1 MDKTA
6 IKNYAIF
13 ARRKLIQATKDKCA
27 TLGITE
33 KGIDSPALKGNG
45 FAIYKSSTGA
55 EVTLNSDEISAR
67 SALVGR
73 IERDGFDPTIEE
85 IAYTWFNRIIA
96 IRFMEVNNYL
106 PSRTRVLSSE
116 TAGRAESDLMVSPF
130 DVSLNYT
137 EEEKQLILKYKS
149 EHNIDELFHV
159 LFIRQC
165 KDLSEIL
172 PGLFEEVDNFKDLLF
187 NIKFNDKDDVVYR
200 LTHDIPESNF
210 DVSSEGQVE
219 IIGWLYQFYNTEFKD
234 KVMGRKSGTRIKKDE
249 VPAVTQLFTPDWI
262 VRYMVENSLGR
273 LWLDGHE
280 DNGFK
285 SNWKY
290 YLDEAEQEPA
300 VLEQLKKIREEH
312 RHLNLEDIKFIDP
325 CMGSGH
331 ILVYAFDVFMQLYE
345 SEGYDSREAAKLIL
359 ENNLYGLDIDER
371 AYQLAYFAL
380 MMKGREYSRRIFN
393 QHIELNLMAIK
404 ESNGFNIELLDKFG
418 DLKSL
423 ALRLV
428 HSFEDAKEYGSIL
441 NVNFTESEI
450 QKLNTKVEQIQDN
463 LMYGDLMEQVYSGD
477 LLDAIIP
484 LIKQATIMSQ
494 KYDTVVTNPPY
505 MPISNGSVKLQNF
518 AKKYY
523 PDSKTDLFAIFMEK
537 ANDLLKKDAYYGMIN
552 MHSWMFLSSYEKLRS
567 KLLKNN
573 VIINMAH
580 LGARAF
586 DEIGGEVVQTT
597 AFINQKNKINNYFG
611 TYVRLTDIIG
621 ESEKENLFIS
631 GKNRF
636 KQISTNNFAKIP
648 GSPIAYWISDKLL
661 LTFIKNASIR
671 NYVDAVK
678 GLDTCDNNRFT
689 RVWFEPEISSIGFNI
704 DNTNNTYS
712 HKWYPYCKGGE
723 FKKWYGNNS
732 YVVDWENDGLV
743 LRNLR
748 GDNGKIKSRPQN
760 IRYYFNEGLTW
771 STISSYKI
779 SLRYMNNSIFGGGG
793 SGMFSNNNLKYI
805 LAFMNSNVALHY
817 LNVINPTLNIL
828 VGDIMSI
835 PLIMSA
841 GIENQVTRIATHNI
855 STTKDDWDSF
865 ETSWDFTKH
874 PLVKYSDSLWDATGI
889 GATMHKYYG
898 KHISVKSPLELCYLL
913 WQGECN
919 ERFNQLKENEEELNR
934 IFIDIYGLQ
943 DELDPFVEDKDV
955 TVRKANLTRDI
966 KSFISY
972 AVGCMF
978 GRYSL
983 NVDGLA
989 YAGGEWDDRKYS
1001 TFIPDA
1007 DNIIPIRDE
1016 EYFEKDDIVSRFEEF
1031 VKVVY
1036 GEDSLEANLTY
1047 IADALPNSGNSARE
1061 VIRNYFVNDFFKDH
1075 CQTYQVTGSGKRPI
1089 YWLFSS
1095 GKQNGFKALIY
1106 MHRYDEDIVGR
1117 VRTDYLHKVQSI
1129 YEARIKADDYTID
1142 TSSVKSDVAKA
1153 RKHKE
1158 KVEKQLAETRLYDQ
1172 ALAHVANQRVSIDL
1186 DDGVKVNYA
1195 KFQEVEVINDVG
1207 KKVKIDL
1214 LEKIK

>member
-55 EVTLNSDEISAR
+55 EVTLNSNEISAR

-73 IERDGFDPTIEE
+73 IERDGFDQTIEE
-85 IAYTWFNRIIA
+85 IAYTWFNRLIA

-137 EEEKQLILKYKS
+137 EEEKQQILKYKS

-172 PGLFEEVDNFKDLLF
+172 PGLFEEVDNYKDLLF
-187 NIKFNDKDDVVYR
+187 NIKFNDKDDVVYK

-234 KVMGRKSGTRIKKDE
+234 KVMGRKSGTKIKKDE

-312 RHLNLEDIKFIDP
+312 SHLNLEDIKFIDP

-404 ESNGFNIELLDKFG
+404 ESNGFNTELLDKFG
-418 DLKSL
+418 DLKTL

-441 NVNFTESEI
+441 NVNFTPNEI
-450 QKLNTKVEQIQDN
+450 QKLNAKVEEIQDN
-463 LMYGDLMEQVYSGD
+463 LMYGDLMDQVYSGE

-505 MPISNGSVKLQNF
+505 MGGSGMNNKLSDF

-523 PDSKTDLFAIFMEK
+523 PDSKSDLFAMFIEK
-537 ANDLLKKDAYYGMIN
+537 GNRMTKSNGFNSMVT
-552 MHSWMFLSSYEKLRS
+552 MQSWMFLSSFEKMR
-567 KLLKNN
+567 
-573 VIINMAH
+573 INTISSFDITNLMH
-580 LGARAF
+580 MENMVMGIAF
-586 DEIGGEVVQTT
+586 GT
-597 AFINQKNKINNYFG
+597 AVTVFRNSKINNFKGAYNQ
-611 TYVRLTDIIG
+611 VKLKDIIN
-621 ESEKENLFIS
+621 EKPLEFPIVN
-631 GKNRF
+631 NRF
-636 KQISTNNFAKIP
+636 AHISTDNFKNIP
-648 GSPIAYWISDKLL
+648 GSPVAYWISQQVCNVFKKATVLL
-661 LTFIKNASIR
+661 NIANARSGISTGKNDLYYR
-671 NYVDAVK
+671 
-678 GLDTCDNNRFT
+678 C
-689 RVWFEPEISSIGFNI
+689 WFEIENKKMSFSSEFGPYNS
-704 DNTNNTYS
+704 DY
-712 HKWYPYCKGGE
+712 KWFPMVRGGNYR
-723 FKKWYGNNS
+723 KWYGNLETVLNL
-732 YVVDWENDGLV
+732 ENGCYDIKHSNRNYR
-743 LRNLR
+743 LRT
-748 GDNGKIKSRPQN
+748 PE
-760 IRYYFNEGLTW
+760 YYNKKGITW
-771 STISSYKI
+771 NRISSGDVGFRYKPAVA
-779 SLRYMNNSIFGGGG
+779 NFGENSPT
-793 SGMFSNNNLKYI
+793 MFSESNLLYLLGI
-805 LAFMNSNVALHY
+805 LNSKVTQLF
-817 LNVINPTLNIL
+817 LKIINPTMTYQVI
-828 VGDIMSI
+828 DIQSLPYLEAEVAI
-835 PLIMSA
+835 VEKIVNKC
-841 GIENQVTRIATHNI
+841 IDYC
-855 STTKDDWDSF
+855 KCDWDSF
-865 ETSWDFTKH
+865 ETSWDFIKH
-874 PLVKYSDSLWDATGI
+874 PLVKYSDSLWDATAI
-889 GATMHKYYG
+889 GAAIHKYYG
-898 KHISVKSPLELCYLL
+898 KHIPVKSPLELCYLL

-919 ERFNQLKENEEELNR
+919 ERFNELKENEEELNK

-943 DELDPFVEDKDV
+943 DELDPYVEDKDV
-955 TVRKANLTRDI
+955 TVRKADLTRDI

-1001 TFIPDA
+1001 SFIPDA

-1061 VIRNYFVNDFFKDH
+1061 VIRNYFVNDFYNDH
-1075 CQTYQVTGSGKRPI
+1075 LSTYSEISIGRRPI

-1117 VRTDYLHKVQSI
+1117 VRTDYLHKVQDI